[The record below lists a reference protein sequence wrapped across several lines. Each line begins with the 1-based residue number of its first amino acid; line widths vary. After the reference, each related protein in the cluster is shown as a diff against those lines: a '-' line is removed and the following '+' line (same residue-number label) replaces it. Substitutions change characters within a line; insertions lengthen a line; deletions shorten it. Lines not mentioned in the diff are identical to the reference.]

1 MTLEMEQ
8 WHDIVQGIWSGFRAV
23 ARGHVGELITSV
35 IMSTY
40 VADRAAPS
48 RSAACDISSLVV
60 CSWQP
65 ERMQR
70 AFPWPAPGGL
80 RLLSLARG
88 LEQTTRLHDVR
99 KEPEQGGIGT
109 EDGANQEEAQYRGLR
124 LRTRGAW
131 LLHDGLLWVPA
142 LIL

>member
-1 MTLEMEQ
+1 MPTC
-8 WHDIVQGIWSGFRAV
+8 
-23 ARGHVGELITSV
+23 
-35 IMSTY
+35 
-40 VADRAAPS
+40 VADCAAPS
-48 RSAACDISSLVV
+48 RSVACDISSLVV

-99 KEPEQGGIGT
+99 KESELGGIGT
-109 EDGANQEEAQYRGLR
+109 EDGANQEEAQYRGFR
-124 LRTRGAW
+124 LRARGTW
-131 LLHDGLLWVPA
+131 LLHNDLL
-142 LIL
+142 